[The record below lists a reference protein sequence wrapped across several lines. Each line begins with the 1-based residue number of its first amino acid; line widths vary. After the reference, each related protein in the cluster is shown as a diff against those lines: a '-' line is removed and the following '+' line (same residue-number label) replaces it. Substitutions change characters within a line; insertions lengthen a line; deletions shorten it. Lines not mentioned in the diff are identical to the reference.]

1 MRYSVVTLALLVLS
15 VGVTQGKPGRH
26 DKQPGVTHAPV
37 TAAMT
42 TTHAP
47 VMAAMT
53 TAADTDMAAEEQ
65 DNSSSEESGSSS
77 QESSEEDV
85 NIQSKTADLCVKH
98 PELTEIESQ
107 CVAEYKAMKKA
118 KCNSTTEEAGVME
131 GIKDKMKEGMETV
144 KTTAKGIMR
153 KAKELVGMNTTE
165 SSNTTHAHGSTH
177 HRRRSLDEGMWPVE
191 EKIQSWISTN
201 ITDEK
206 ERKSL
211 QTRTQQCFSDLRE
224 KGVIPSKGDNMDSS
238 SSSKEVGTM
247 PVTYVVHVPGACPRC
262 KEMSCVVFAEGNP
275 GKKECNAYSQLLMCL
290 AKVEAEECS
299 SFKFP

>member
-1 MRYSVVTLALLVLS
+1 MLDWPADDGKIGARIPVESTEVLS
-15 VGVTQGKPGRH
+15 TAHQGPEQLCSSAMTSSCGATMGGHATHQHKVSASPEVDSVSAPMGYRSTSGITPPLGQGAAIGRRFGQACHRTTDSPPWTSGSRVQVRCVTRSSSCHVLIGHAGQAPTGHYNSSGKPGRH

-47 VMAAMT
+47 VMATMT

-118 KCNSTTEEAGVME
+118 KCNSTS
-131 GIKDKMKEGMETV
+131 KY
-144 KTTAKGIMR
+144 
-153 KAKELVGMNTTE
+153 NT
-165 SSNTTHAHGSTH
+165 S
-177 HRRRSLDEGMWPVE
+177 
-191 EKIQSWISTN
+191 
-201 ITDEK
+201 
-206 ERKSL
+206 
-211 QTRTQQCFSDLRE
+211 
-224 KGVIPSKGDNMDSS
+224 
-238 SSSKEVGTM
+238 
-247 PVTYVVHVPGACPRC
+247 
-262 KEMSCVVFAEGNP
+262 
-275 GKKECNAYSQLLMCL
+275 
-290 AKVEAEECS
+290 
-299 SFKFP
+299 

>member
-1 MRYSVVTLALLVLS
+1 
-15 VGVTQGKPGRH
+15 
-26 DKQPGVTHAPV
+26 
-37 TAAMT
+37 
-42 TTHAP
+42 
-47 VMAAMT
+47 
-53 TAADTDMAAEEQ
+53 
-65 DNSSSEESGSSS
+65 
-77 QESSEEDV
+77 
-85 NIQSKTADLCVKH
+85 
-98 PELTEIESQ
+98 
-107 CVAEYKAMKKA
+107 
-118 KCNSTTEEAGVME
+118 ME